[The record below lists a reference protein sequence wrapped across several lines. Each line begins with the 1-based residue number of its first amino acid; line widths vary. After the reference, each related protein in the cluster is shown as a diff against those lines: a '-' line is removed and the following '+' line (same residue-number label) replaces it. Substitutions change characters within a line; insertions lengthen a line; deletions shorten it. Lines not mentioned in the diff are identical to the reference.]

1 MAIINLRLSIIYMPM
16 REFRC
21 LTDICGR
28 VYANLSAAFNIF
40 FRFFQAVFYRQ
51 IKCCSAV
58 LFRRKIKAF
67 LQLKVSGFSVVMRI
81 SIYSY
86 SK

>member
-1 MAIINLRLSIIYMPM
+1 MAIINLRLSIIYLPM
-16 REFRC
+16 RELRC
-21 LTDICGR
+21 LTGTCGR
-28 VYANLSAAFNIF
+28 IYANLSAVFNMIF
-40 FRFFQAVFYRQ
+40 SLFQDVFYRQ

-58 LFRRKIKAF
+58 LFRREIKAF